1 MFDVLDESNDL
12 IQFQHSD
19 VIFLIA
25 TVVTF
30 VRVDLLNFNVEF
42 RCGLGLQIVL
52 SKSNS
57 DISRLFTK
65 KL

>member
-1 MFDVLDESNDL
+1 MFDVLAESNDL